1 MRWRPEHP
9 CCPLAL
15 AATHLAGHTDSGYAA
30 ELMEIAADME
40 VAGVLEKPG
49 ADDELC
55 EWAALLL
62 QATEN
67 GELEKILAEVVAEVE
82 PTQSK
87 AEEDISMDRAEEEMC
102 EQVTSASGLSLTD
115 VQSPVPP
122 KQELFPSPPT
132 VSRTTTKARPHTRNL
147 WGQCPRPSEAFTAA
161 KVSGQATQMTPRPP
175 STPKPP
181 QEGPKSSKTRASICS
196 THSSTST
203 CLDEVD
209 HPHGATVGT
218 PLQASELVHH
228 TKPSFN
234 GFSTRVAG
242 LLPNIALSGH
252 HSSRVSE
259 TIVKWR
265 IR

>member
-1 MRWRPEHP
+1 MPTFPNE
-9 CCPLAL
+9 
-15 AATHLAGHTDSGYAA
+15 AGHTDSGYAA

-161 KVSGQATQMTPRPP
+161 GRRLSRGDACSRSKLWLSCHFGMVSAPP
-175 STPKPP
+175 
-181 QEGPKSSKTRASICS
+181 
-196 THSSTST
+196 
-203 CLDEVD
+203 LLL
-209 HPHGATVGT
+209 GA
-218 PLQASELVHH
+218 
-228 TKPSFN
+228 
-234 GFSTRVAG
+234 
-242 LLPNIALSGH
+242 
-252 HSSRVSE
+252 
-259 TIVKWR
+259 
-265 IR
+265 